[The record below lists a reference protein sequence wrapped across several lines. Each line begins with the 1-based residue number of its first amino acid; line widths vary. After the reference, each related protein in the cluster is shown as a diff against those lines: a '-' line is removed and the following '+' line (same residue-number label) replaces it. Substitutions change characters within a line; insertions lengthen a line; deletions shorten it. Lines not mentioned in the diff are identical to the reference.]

1 MHFPLARKSKSNYS
15 SHYAG
20 VAQSVEHQLP
30 KLRAEGSNP
39 FTRSNDLNENS
50 DLFRLD
56 LSDPD
61 LIRLVRAAG
70 HHARPPQAYL
80 RGLPVLEGEQVS
92 PAHNRQIEAA
102 ERFLEDPTSRTGL
115 RPILV
120 SGLTGL
126 KVIGSDPPQRN
137 LLLLRE
143 GVVLGGIR
151 NGLPLVAQMWR
162 GRGLGAL
169 LVLISDIEGGRFLRP
184 VAYSVSGAGARRAA
198 HALQVRIGAGVAPLI
213 RAAGWRSG

>member
-1 MHFPLARKSKSNYS
+1 MYESTH
-15 SHYAG
+15 AG

-30 KLRAEGSNP
+30 KLRVASSNLVA
-39 FTRSNDLNENS
+39 RSNHLVES
-50 DLFRLD
+50 PDLFRLD

-70 HHARPPQAYL
+70 HHLRPLQAYL
-80 RGLPVLEGEQVS
+80 GGLPVLEEHQVS

-102 ERFLEDPTSRTGL
+102 ERFLQDPISRTGL
-115 RPILV
+115 RPIPV
-120 SGLTGL
+120 PGLTGL
-126 KVIGSDPPQRN
+126 EVVGSDLPHRN
-137 LLLLRE
+137 LLLRRE

-151 NGLPLVAQMWR
+151 SGLPLVSEMWR
-162 GRGLGAL
+162 GRGLGVL

-198 HALQVRIGAGVAPLI
+198 HTLQVRIGAGAQKAPADQGSGVALTLTQTKL
-213 RAAGWRSG
+213 